1 MLRLPVLLLVVLL
14 LVPILWAAEFP
25 EVLRGR
31 QVVFVDR
38 SENWHTAYEKCR
50 AKGMQ
55 LLTLNTKEEFDDMVT
70 LAKKHGPMPGFWIA
84 ATDLGHEGQF
94 IYATNGQPVL
104 ESWGPGEP
112 DNGVNQQV
120 CGAWGSVTREEG
132 YAGETRT
139 TSHTNIDYN
148 FKTVL
153 LTIRYFLRVL
163 LINTFG
169 FEPFANKI
177 LINKHGE

>member
-1 MLRLPVLLLVVLL
+1 MLFCECDLYF
-14 LVPILWAAEFP
+14 INAE
-25 EVLRGR
+25 
-31 QVVFVDR
+31 
-38 SENWHTAYEKCR
+38 
-50 AKGMQ
+50 
-55 LLTLNTKEEFDDMVT
+55 EE
-70 LAKKHGPMPGFWIA
+70 
-84 ATDLGHEGQF
+84 E
-94 IYATNGQPVL
+94 
-104 ESWGPGEP
+104 EER
-112 DNGVNQQV
+112 GVNGNSDAV